1 MQQRNFMNAS
11 PAGILPQQTG
21 FPGGGGLVP
30 QMTGA
35 IDPRIQMMS
44 STFMPANPSVPFAP
58 GGTMQFAG
66 GPQGFGGGN
75 LVQSIQQYNQD
86 VRGTASPKIP
96 WTLSRAE
103 KKNYDS
109 IFRAWDANGTGY
121 IDGQMAFEVFGQS
134 GLEKNDLAKV
144 W

>member
-1 MQQRNFMNAS
+1 M
-11 PAGILPQQTG
+11 
-21 FPGGGGLVP
+21 
-30 QMTGA
+30 
-35 IDPRIQMMS
+35 
-44 STFMPANPSVPFAP
+44 
-58 GGTMQFAG
+58 
-66 GPQGFGGGN
+66 
-75 LVQSIQQYNQD
+75 
-86 VRGTASPKIP
+86 GTASPKIP